1 MRLSDLPGLLLQD
14 IIGTWRRRIIAGGV
28 IAVCAIGVI
37 IEGFSAA
44 RHALEQ
50 SVGPV
55 GARLILAGTFALVIV
70 ATYVW
75 LRLAEGRKSQTA
87 AEVKTEERTVMI
99 AEALSLGYTLAQ
111 EFSKKSSPRPPD
123 EAHDG
128 PPRSDD
134 AASNERPAA

>member
-28 IAVCAIGVI
+28 IVVCAIGVI

-50 SVGPV
+50 SAGPV
-55 GARLILAGTFALVIV
+55 GARLILAGVFLGALV
-70 ATYVW
+70 ATLIW
-75 LRLAEGRKSQTA
+75 LKTAERQKDQTA
-87 AEVKTEERTVMI
+87 AAAKNDERTVLI

-111 EFSKKSSPRPPD
+111 EFGRKPQSSSDETRDATHHNSAAPD
-123 EAHDG
+123 D
-128 PPRSDD
+128 RS
-134 AASNERPAA
+134 AA